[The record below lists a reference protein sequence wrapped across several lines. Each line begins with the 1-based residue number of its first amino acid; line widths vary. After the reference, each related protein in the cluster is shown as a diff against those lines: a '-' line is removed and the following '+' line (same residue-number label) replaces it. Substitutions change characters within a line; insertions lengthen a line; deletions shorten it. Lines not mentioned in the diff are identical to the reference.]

1 MNEKDIAATIAS
13 YIKQGWKLTSYSCPI
28 CGSPLVSKGSDY
40 FCPRCKKK
48 VMIAKD
54 ENEAWRLIK
63 ADVIMQLEKKVIE
76 KIKMIV
82 DEGIDDSISVPKLKN
97 YLEILRQIKDL
108 RD

>member
-1 MNEKDIAATIAS
+1 MNEKNIAAIIAN

-28 CGSPLVSKGSDY
+28 CGSPLISRDNDY
-40 FCPRCKKK
+40 FCPKCGKK

-63 ADVIMQLEKKVIE
+63 TDIILQLEKKVIE
-76 KIKMIV
+76 KIKVII
-82 DEGIDDSISVPKLKN
+82 DEEIDDSVSKLKN
-97 YLEILRQIKDL
+97 YLEILKQIKDL